1 MCISVLQDYLLSNEH
16 HIKSISNISVDDSNS
31 NYVCCESSIQ
41 TYSFDDVINEFCNNA
56 NIDPISS
63 VDAISFCDGWLNLI
77 EFKHSSCT
85 GKDTKSKI
93 KRKFNDTIRYFE
105 RIVLDKRFF
114 DQTNIQIRIIL
125 VFNPDN
131 NVGYNKLNNMV
142 NQYAN
147 RPPADKDK
155 LKTLSDYCNVLE
167 LCNEFVILYSDEFIG
182 EINKYISIE

>member
-1 MCISVLQDYLLSNEH
+1 M
-16 HIKSISNISVDDSNS
+16 
-31 NYVCCESSIQ
+31 
-41 TYSFDDVINEFCNNA
+41 
-56 NIDPISS
+56 
-63 VDAISFCDGWLNLI
+63 NL
-77 EFKHSSCT
+77 KHSSCT

-93 KRKFNDTIRYFE
+93 KRKFNDTVRYFE

-155 LKTLSDYCNVLE
+155 LKTLSDYCNILE